1 MTDLG
6 KAGLFAI
13 FAFVCC
19 VLGILWDIR
28 QMKRQEDA
36 KFAVPIALFA
46 SSFIC
51 AGVGILLFSDYLL
64 ASM

>member
-13 FAFVCC
+13 FAFICC

-28 QMKRQEDA
+28 QMKHQENA
-36 KFAVPIALFA
+36 KFAIPIALFA

-51 AGVGILLFSDYLL
+51 AGVGILLFGDYLL
-64 ASM
+64 GSL

>member
-13 FAFVCC
+13 FAFICC
-19 VLGILWDIR
+19 VLGILWDIH
-28 QMKRQEDA
+28 QIKRQENA
-36 KFAVPIALFA
+36 KFAIPIALFA

-51 AGVGILLFSDYLL
+51 AGVGILLFGDYLL
-64 ASM
+64 RSL

>member
-13 FAFVCC
+13 LAFICC
-19 VLGILWDIR
+19 VLGILWDI
-28 QMKRQEDA
+28 QQIKRQEEA
-36 KFAVPIALFA
+36 KFAIPIALFA

-51 AGVGILLFSDYLL
+51 AGVGILLFGDYLL
-64 ASM
+64 GSL